1 MAKKNDIDAEKLR
14 LDYIFEYGID
24 FKNRII
30 RITGSIGPCGQH
42 DSSYCSFDLIDGA
55 MTELEK
61 LSIEEP
67 ITVRI
72 NSPGGE
78 LYEALAIVGRLT
90 SSPCKIITEGYGHVM
105 SAATLILACGNVR
118 KISKF
123 CITMFHQSSYGL
135 SGSHEQVKQEV
146 EQMEKEEKL
155 WAKWIS
161 SMSTKSEGFWYTVVQ
176 KKNVYLVADKLLAY
190 GVVDEIL

>member
-1 MAKKNDIDAEKLR
+1 
-14 LDYIFEYGID
+14 
-24 FKNRII
+24 
-30 RITGSIGPCGQH
+30 
-42 DSSYCSFDLIDGA
+42 
-55 MTELEK
+55 
-61 LSIEEP
+61 
-67 ITVRI
+67 
-72 NSPGGE
+72 
-78 LYEALAIVGRLT
+78 
-90 SSPCKIITEGYGHVM
+90 
-105 SAATLILACGNVR
+105 
-118 KISKF
+118 
-123 CITMFHQSSYGL
+123 MFHQSSYGL